1 MDTTIDGETI
11 DQTNKFYQ
19 FGKGNN
25 FYNNVSDFMAVSLP
39 LSLAIFVLCMSFSWL
54 LRKLNVVQPLQSFF
68 KPFGSII
75 TFWSSNFADNLT
87 YLSFHCFLY
96 LYKFVPY
103 AHGQNSF
110 PSSVLCIVTLFIS
123 LLTVCFLGFAAWI
136 FAKAIFEVEHFQST
150 NYKSYA
156 FYSIALAAKFFSGFL
171 HAYVDNERYRILGL
185 LIVNCAVLIALAY
198 CLRAV

>member
-1 MDTTIDGETI
+1 VDITIDGETI

-25 FYNNVSDFMAVSLP
+25 FYNNVSNFMAVSLP
-39 LSLAIFVLCMSFSWL
+39 LSLAVFVLCMSISWL
-54 LRKLNVVQPLQSFF
+54 LKKLNILRPLQSFF
-68 KPFGSII
+68 KPFGSVI

-123 LLTVCFLGFAAWI
+123 LLTVCVLGFAAWT
-136 FAKAIFEVEHFQST
+136 FARVTFEIEHF
-150 NYKSYA
+150 
-156 FYSIALAAKFFSGFL
+156 
-171 HAYVDNERYRILGL
+171 
-185 LIVNCAVLIALAY
+185 
-198 CLRAV
+198 

>member
-1 MDTTIDGETI
+1 
-11 DQTNKFYQ
+11 
-19 FGKGNN
+19 
-25 FYNNVSDFMAVSLP
+25 MAISLP
-39 LSLAIFVLCMSFSWL
+39 LNLVIFLLFMSISWI
-54 LRKLNVVQPLQSFF
+54 LRKFNILRLMQSYF
-68 KPFGSII
+68 KPFGSFI

-110 PSSVLCIVTLFIS
+110 PSSVLCIVTLFI
-123 LLTVCFLGFAAWI
+123 LLFTVCVLGFTAWI
-136 FAKAIFEVEHFQST
+136 FARKTFEIENFQSE

-156 FYSIALAAKFFSGFL
+156 FYSIALAAKFFAGFL

-185 LIVNCAVLIALAY
+185 LIVNCVVLIALAY